1 MYSEEEMI
9 IIDRFNIPKL
19 EGIKP
24 ENLILKT
31 NDEELP
37 GTNERNFFCK
47 NNNFKFSLVKEKDG
61 LIEPIFI
68 MDFFKSSKR
77 IQGLRKEEPSIK
89 LELLWVKESYRK
101 KGIATYYMKELIKYA
116 KEEGINRIR
125 VIPNP
130 DATNFKEDNKENA
143 LNKEHLACFYKKF
156 EDEYLKITFIWT

>member
-9 IIDRFNIPKL
+9 IIDRFNIPKIKD
-19 EGIKP
+19 IKP

-31 NDEELP
+31 NDEEIS

-47 NNNFKFSLVKEKDG
+47 NGNYKFCLVKEKDG

-77 IQGLRKEEPSIK
+77 MQELRKEEPSIK

-101 KGIATYYMKELIKYA
+101 KGIATYYMKELVKYA
-116 KEEGINRIR
+116 IEEGINQIR

-130 DATNFKEDNKENA
+130 NATNFKEDNKENA
-143 LNKEHLACFYKKF
+143 LNKEQLACFYKKF
-156 EDEYLKITFIWT
+156 EDECLKITFI